1 VGVVVGRGGALLAVL
16 AVLAGGV
23 AVLPPIVVI
32 FPVNVISFGL
42 VVSGVT
48 TTNSSISYFDG
59 DAAGTG
65 AGGGGGGGGGVVD
78 AGIDAADAVN
88 PGTADAAADVDV
100 GAADA
105 AADVDVGAAADPD
118 PYTDD
123 GAVADVGVVDISNYK
138 REFFKSFSPIIRGLS
153 SIS

>member
-1 VGVVVGRGGALLAVL
+1 M
-16 AVLAGGV
+16 
-23 AVLPPIVVI
+23 LPPIVVI

-65 AGGGGGGGGGVVD
+65 VGDGGGGGGDDAAAADVDVDVDGGADVVD
-78 AGIDAADAVN
+78 ADAVN
-88 PGTADAAADVDV
+88 PGTGVVGAAAAD
-100 GAADA
+100 
-105 AADVDVGAAADPD
+105 ADVDVGAAANPDAAVGD

-123 GAVADVGVVDISNYK
+123 GVVDISNYK
-138 REFFKSFSPIIRGLS
+138 REFFKSFLLLLEV
-153 SIS
+153 